1 MVRVYIVVFK
11 SSENRHRR
19 LYFNFNFNPN
29 HHYHHFALTFR
40 QHYPTDSAHFKRP
53 SGNQINN
60 LSVSSIKLQDEVHRV
75 VLTQMKR
82 RTQFLDMSFELAAL
96 FLQTAQNVQ
105 EFVSAAAEVIL
116 LSLSSPI
123 DDVHETSADTDADDE
138 TTVDSQGRQV
148 YYAMPLE
155 FFEGLHIPIV
165 NLNELAK
172 QGVQV
177 SFSFV
182 SRI

>member
-1 MVRVYIVVFK
+1 
-11 SSENRHRR
+11 
-19 LYFNFNFNPN
+19 
-29 HHYHHFALTFR
+29 
-40 QHYPTDSAHFKRP
+40 
-53 SGNQINN
+53 
-60 LSVSSIKLQDEVHRV
+60 
-75 VLTQMKR
+75 MKR

-96 FLQTAQNVQ
+96 FRQTAQNVQ
-105 EFVSAAAEVIL
+105 GFVSAAAEVIL